1 MILAT
6 TQRAI
11 GFVILAVVAIGFIVW
26 FFANL
31 RAGRKEIG
39 SEIELAANRKP
50 YLSDDELEGR
60 KLNVALFSALGLLA
74 VIAVVL
80 PLYWLAEPGRQDGAV
95 ETFDETFVRRGLEL
109 YEQGAQCVNCHGGAG
124 VGGLANFIINDQN
137 GNFVAQVNWIAPALN
152 NVLYRYDEDQVRYV
166 LNFGRPGTPMAAWG
180 APGGGPLTTQQI
192 DEIIAYLWTVQ
203 LKPEDMRTEVADFV
217 ATIDPGLAERM
228 VKVDESNADLVTEG
242 GDVEPVEANRLSR
255 EDELKLGEILF
266 NNQELAAGS
275 YSCARCH
282 VAGASYGK
290 NWEPFERLQYGSFG
304 PSLIGVEADSTE
316 QQHFNLIWKGMDS
329 GKLYFSRKQ
338 GNPQMPG
345 FGVNRNTGKSD
356 QRIPDLGPAGQL
368 TASQVWAIVTYE
380 RNLSNDSTVKTPLAG
395 TAESPTFAGVIRP
408 QESQ

>member
-1 MILAT
+1 
-6 TQRAI
+6 
-11 GFVILAVVAIGFIVW
+11 
-26 FFANL
+26 
-31 RAGRKEIG
+31 
-39 SEIELAANRKP
+39 
-50 YLSDDELEGR
+50 
-60 KLNVALFSALGLLA
+60 
-74 VIAVVL
+74 
-80 PLYWLAEPGRQDGAV
+80 
-95 ETFDETFVRRGLEL
+95 
-109 YEQGAQCVNCHGGAG
+109 
-124 VGGLANFIINDQN
+124 
-137 GNFVAQVNWIAPALN
+137 
-152 NVLYRYDEDQVRYV
+152 
-166 LNFGRPGTPMAAWG
+166 
-180 APGGGPLTTQQI
+180 
-192 DEIIAYLWTVQ
+192 
-203 LKPEDMRTEVADFV
+203 
-217 ATIDPGLAERM
+217 
-228 VKVDESNADLVTEG
+228 
-242 GDVEPVEANRLSR
+242 
-255 EDELKLGEILF
+255 
-266 NNQELAAGS
+266 
-275 YSCARCH
+275 